1 MQNYIKQLKI
11 TNSEDISCYNTIC
24 QKIFKKNNNILIFNV
39 ESYKE
44 YSIYDDDYVTYELY
58 GYVNLYNSQ
67 KNKLALK
74 CHSKIEIH
82 KKYLRTIVS
91 INDLI
96 DLIQKK
102 IDEKTDK
109 YLDCLCLIS
118 EEPPTEEKHNKK
130 KKEKI
135 NKFEIDY
142 ADDENTIEPAQ
153 SNPIII

>member
-1 MQNYIKQLKI
+1 M
-11 TNSEDISCYNTIC
+11 
-24 QKIFKKNNNILIFNV
+24 
-39 ESYKE
+39 
-44 YSIYDDDYVTYELY
+44 
-58 GYVNLYNSQ
+58 
-67 KNKLALK
+67 
-74 CHSKIEIH
+74 
-82 KKYLRTIVS
+82 RTIVS